1 MTPRLGLV
9 CISERL
15 THQKSTAK
23 TMTRKQYCVLG
34 RERGLTVLSERILH
48 NSQHLFRT
56 LQACHS
62 SGARHYRVSS
72 TLFPLLTDHTLE
84 LRYSYIHR
92 IDEITDNL
100 RNAGDW
106 ARSHDITLS
115 SHPDQ
120 FNVLSSYNPDVVD
133 KTIRELDHQSAVLD
147 MMGCPQDYSAPMC
160 LHLNKTPNLKAETV
174 EEYVQRFLHNLS
186 RCSPGVRNR
195 LVLENEDK
203 AYWTCENLHTHF
215 GSHLP
220 LVYDN
225 LHDTCNPSWDSAH
238 NVKVFRETW
247 GEHTPVFHWSEGIG
261 STRSHADYATHL
273 PHVVD
278 SNRDVT
284 WEVELKAKDN
294 AIAHILGT
302 FFASGEA

>member
-15 THQKSTAK
+15 THQKITAK

-34 RERGLTVLSERILH
+34 RERGLAVLSERILH
-48 NSQHLFRT
+48 NSLQLKRT
-56 LQACHS
+56 LQACHAA
-62 SGARHYRVSS
+62 GARHYRVSS

-84 LRYSYIHR
+84 LCYSDIHC
-92 IDEITDNL
+92 IDDVLDNL
-100 RNAGDW
+100 REAGYY
-106 ARSHDITLS
+106 ARTHDITLS

-147 MMGCPQDYSAPMC
+147 MMNCPQDYSAPMC
-160 LHLNKTPNLKAETV
+160 LHLNKTPNFKV
-174 EEYVQRFLHNLS
+174 ESIQDYVQRFLHNLS
-186 RCSPGVRNR
+186 RCSMGVQRR

-225 LHDTCNPSWDSAH
+225 LHDTCNPSWDSLVNAQR
-238 NVKVFRETW
+238 FRDTW

-261 STRSHADYATHL
+261 STRSHTDYATHL
-273 PHVVD
+273 PAVVS
-278 SNRDVT
+278 SNLDVT

-294 AIAHILGT
+294 AIGHILDT
-302 FFASGEA
+302 FFASGA